1 MLNTNLHPFQSKL
14 RNIFWPI
21 HVHELGKF
29 LPMSGLMF
37 CILFNQ
43 NVLRILKD
51 SILIAEV
58 SAEVTSFSKVYLVTP
73 MAAVFVIIYAKMMSH
88 LTFDKIYYYLV
99 FFFSGFYLFF
109 AFIIYPNVH
118 LFHLE
123 NSELEQLMAASP
135 HLKWYIA
142 LLGNWSYVLFYS
154 LSELWPNIFYV
165 LLFWQFANEITTTN
179 EAKRFYTLFSLFGN
193 SSLIVVGLLMM
204 NLASEENFLK
214 NYFAASESKIILS
227 QVSIVLVTVSSLISC
242 WFVRY
247 ITKNVMTNPLLYIKA
262 NDALKTKDQLGLI
275 ESFKYII
282 RSKYLWLM
290 LICSASFGLS
300 MNLVE
305 AVWKSKIKELYPTVS
320 EYAAYNGMF
329 ILWTG
334 VIIMIMTI
342 IGNNIMRSRSW
353 FLTAVITP
361 VMILTT
367 GTAFFLLVVFDKAIV
382 GLFDG
387 IILLLPLTLA
397 VFIGAVQNVLSKG
410 VKYSIWD
417 TSIQMLYIPLD
428 QELKTRGKAAVD
440 VISPKI
446 GKSFSGLVQ
455 SIIFTI
461 LPTATYTSIS
471 SVLMIVFVVICI
483 VWIYA
488 VRRIFLEYQKIVQ

>member
-1 MLNTNLHPFQSKL
+1 M

-21 HVHELGKF
+21 HGYELGKF

-58 SAEVTSFSKVYLVTP
+58 SAEITSFSKVYLVTP
-73 MAAVFVIIYAKMMSH
+73 LAAVFVIIYAKMMNH
-88 LTFDKIYYYLV
+88 LTFDKIYYYLILM
-99 FFFSGFYLFF
+99 FSGFYLIF
-109 AFIIYPNVH
+109 AFFIYPNVH
-118 LFHLE
+118 LFHME
-123 NSELEQLMAASP
+123 NSEIEKLMSVSP
-135 HLKWYIA
+135 HLKWYIS
-142 LLGNWSYVLFYS
+142 LVGNWSYVLFYS

-193 SSLIVVGLLMM
+193 SSLIVVGLMM
-204 NLASEENFLK
+204 MSLASEENFFK
-214 NYFAASESKIILS
+214 NYFSASESKIILT
-227 QVSIVLVTVSSLISC
+227 QVSIVLVVISSLVSC
-242 WFVRY
+242 YLVRY
-247 ITKNVMTNPLLYIKA
+247 IIKNVMTDPMLYIKA
-262 NDALKTKDQLGLI
+262 KDERKTKYQMGLFG
-275 ESFKYII
+275 SFKYII
-282 RSKYLWLM
+282 KSKYLWLM

-320 EYAAYNGMF
+320 EYAAYNGMY

-342 IGNNIMRSRSW
+342 IGNNIMRSSSW

-361 VMILTT
+361 VIILIT
-367 GTAFFLLVVFDKAIV
+367 GAAFFFLIVFDGEIV
-382 GLFDG
+382 SLLDN
-387 IILLLPLTLA
+387 IILLYPLSLA
-397 VFIGAVQNVLSKG
+397 VLIGAVQNIISKG

-417 TSIQMLYIPLD
+417 SSIQMLYIPLD
-428 QELKTRGKAAVD
+428 YELKTRGKAAVD

-446 GKSFSGLVQ
+446 GKSSSGLIQ

-461 LPTATYTSIS
+461 LPTATYGSIS
-471 SVLMIVFVVICI
+471 PILMMIFIVICLL
-483 VWIYA
+483 WIWA
-488 VRRIFLEYQKIVQ
+488 VRSIYHEYQKIV